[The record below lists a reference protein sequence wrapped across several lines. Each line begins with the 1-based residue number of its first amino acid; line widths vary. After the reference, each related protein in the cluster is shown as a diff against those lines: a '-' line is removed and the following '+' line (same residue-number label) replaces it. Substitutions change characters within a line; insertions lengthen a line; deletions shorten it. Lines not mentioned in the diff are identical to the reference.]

1 MILDDSWKYCYFT
14 GMAVSSAAAGS
25 AERGALAGRV
35 RVLSWVTLVW
45 LGIDGVVGMTAGIT
59 ANSVALIGW
68 GLDCG
73 IQAAAAL
80 VIIWRFSGPR
90 IHSGAGERRA
100 QKVVA
105 VSFLLLVPYIVVVA
119 IDQLVSGN
127 AAAGSWVGIVL
138 AGIDAVLMPVLGRA
152 KRQLGRRLGSTA
164 TRGAGT
170 QNILC
175 AYLSAAVLIGLVA
188 NACLGWWWA
197 DPIVALVVAAA
208 CLQAGWRTWRG
219 NAHRD
224 EITC

>member
-1 MILDDSWKYCYFT
+1 MIIDDSWKYCYFS
-14 GMAVSSAAAGS
+14 GMAASSATAGS
-25 AERGALAGRV
+25 AERAALAGRV

-73 IQAAAAL
+73 IQAVAAL
-80 VIIWRFSGPR
+80 VIIWRFSGER

-119 IDQLVSGN
+119 VDQLVSGN
-127 AAAGSWVGIVL
+127 AAAGSWVGIAL
-138 AGIDAVLMPVLGRA
+138 AGIDAVLMPALGRG
-152 KRQLGRRLGSTA
+152 KRRLGRRLGSPA

-175 AYLSAAVLIGLVA
+175 AYLSVAVLIGLVA

-197 DPIVALVVAAA
+197 DPIVALVAAAA

-219 NAHRD
+219 NGQCD

>member
-1 MILDDSWKYCYFT
+1 MI
-14 GMAVSSAAAGS
+14 AGNI
-25 AERGALAGRV
+25 ATLPAWPFLLLPGRRAWALAGRV

-80 VIIWRFSGPR
+80 VIIWRFSGQR

-105 VSFLLLVPYIVVVA
+105 ASFLLLVPYIVVVA

-152 KRQLGRRLGSTA
+152 KRQLGRP
-164 TRGAGT
+164 AG
-170 QNILC
+170 LHGD
-175 AYLSAAVLIGLVA
+175 AWS
-188 NACLGWWWA
+188 
-197 DPIVALVVAAA
+197 
-208 CLQAGWRTWRG
+208 G
-219 NAHRD
+219 NPEHPVRVSVGRRPD
-224 EITC
+224 RFGR